1 MNGELLLLD
10 RVSKVFT
17 TGLFSKRSVWTVR
30 EVSFGLGAGEIF
42 SLVGES
48 GSGKSTIGK
57 IILRLEKP
65 SSGRVLFEGKDP
77 FQMGREYTRL
87 VSVVFQDPR
96 SSLNPRMKV
105 GEIVE
110 EPLLVHGEKS
120 RRERAIQALRMAG
133 LDEGF
138 MERRP
143 DELSGGQ
150 RQRIAIAR
158 AIVLKP
164 KLLVADEPTSSLDMS
179 YRAGI
184 LELFLRLKEEGISTL
199 LITHDI
205 RAVEMVSDRVGVL
218 YRGKLVEVGSSR
230 DVLKEPM
237 HPYTRYLINTVPAR
251 HPSQRREDFE
261 EPAEEYLQSP
271 CPFFS
276 QCKQRLKE
284 CESGVKEVKL
294 NGRIVFC
301 NLY

>member
-1 MNGELLLLD
+1 MSEGLLLLE

-17 TGLFSKRSVWTVR
+17 IGLFPKRSIWAIK
-30 EVSFGLGAGEIF
+30 EVGLKIEYGEIF

-65 SSGRVLFEGKDP
+65 SSGRLFFEGKNP
-77 FQMGREYTRL
+77 FQMGKEYTRL
-87 VSVVFQDPR
+87 VSAVFQDPR

-105 GEIVE
+105 KDIVE
-110 EPLLVHGEKS
+110 EPLLVHGERN
-120 RRERAIQALRMAG
+120 RREKVIQALRMAG
-133 LDEGF
+133 LEESF
-138 MERRP
+138 LERKP

-150 RQRIAIAR
+150 RQRVAIAR

-184 LELFLRLKEEGISTL
+184 LELFLKLKGEGISTL

-205 RAVEMVSDRVGVL
+205 RAVESVSDRVGVL
-218 YRGKLVEVGSSR
+218 YKGRLVEMGPSKE
-230 DVLKEPM
+230 VLKNPL
-237 HPYTRYLINTVPAR
+237 HPYTQYLISTVPAR
-251 HPSQRREDFE
+251 HPSQRRKDFEDFFDE
-261 EPAEEYLQSP
+261 NFQSP

-276 QCKQRLKE
+276 QCKQKLKE
-284 CESGVKEVKL
+284 CEGGVKEVKV
-294 NGRIVFC
+294 NGHFVFC